1 MGLFEDAFER
11 PYLKSP
17 KIKSIEFVVGKYA
30 SILQNSP
37 NDVVC
42 FLQTNI
48 NVKLR
53 SLLKPY
59 NPFVRIYSEYRI

>member
-11 PYLKSP
+11 SYLKSP
-17 KIKSIEFVVGKYA
+17 KIKSREFVVGKYA

-48 NVKLR
+48 SVKLR

-59 NPFVRIYSEYRI
+59 NLFVRIYSEYRI